1 MAKRRKVWMYSPPT
15 PPKLKA
21 PPALQ
26 VEVQAKAN
34 DLVENVLKPQFVVPP
49 PHDVSWNYVVDI
61 FTRWYRSYFYFC
73 ATYRCPAPNCL
84 SEFFEVRFARL
95 QYVGDAQFNLA
106 YMRHTGQWW
115 ELYTELPLESCL
127 LKIKNEPHFQP

>member
-1 MAKRRKVWMYSPPT
+1 MAKRRKVWVYN
-15 PPKLKA
+15 PPKPPKPKI

-26 VEVQAKAN
+26 AEVHAKAN
-34 DLVENVLKPQFVVPP
+34 ELVEKVLKPQFVVPP
-49 PHDVSWNYVVDI
+49 PDDMRWNYIVDI

-95 QYVGDAQFNLA
+95 EYVGDSLFNLP

-115 ELYTELPLESCL
+115 ELNTELPLDSCL
-127 LKIKNEPHFQP
+127 LKVTLCDG